1 VKVSQNFAVTL
12 LKALLLF
19 SLFSVFDN
27 GHLPFLNKSIYS
39 CMVKV
44 ALLPVQPLVD
54 RVLQCL
60 ILVVSSQGCLS
71 ESKGENLM
79 VLSQDSR
86 VGMATISIHILLW
99 SQ

>member
-1 VKVSQNFAVTL
+1 LKVRHADISQNFAVTL

-19 SLFSVFDN
+19 SVFSISDN

-44 ALLPVQPLVD
+44 ALLPVQSLVD

-60 ILVVSSQGCLS
+60 VLVVSHKAAFQRA
-71 ESKGENLM
+71 K
-79 VLSQDSR
+79 VR
-86 VGMATISIHILLW
+86 I
-99 SQ
+99 